1 MTISAKLKE
10 IYASAP
16 NDVQYIET
24 LSLSHSQFTKTYHV
38 TSDMAQWSFFD
49 ENGKLITFE
58 SHPFKVVLPK
68 RDTSGNQELTISIAN
83 AGLLMM
89 QELEAAQLKPDE
101 PIVCLYRVYLDVPN
115 SYPQIDP
122 PLSLSITDVSAD
134 ANTINATA
142 TRFDVLSRAFPTE
155 VYNID
160 DFPGLER

>member
-1 MTISAKLKE
+1 MTISAELKE

-16 NDVQYIET
+16 NDVTYIEC
-24 LSLSHSQFTKTYHV
+24 LSLSHSRFTKTYHL

-49 ENGKLITFE
+49 ESGKILNFE
-58 SHPFKVVLPK
+58 SHPFKVVLPT
-68 RDTSGNQELTISIAN
+68 RDTSGNQELTLTIAN

-122 PLSLSITDVSAD
+122 PLSLSITDVTAD
-134 ANTINATA
+134 ASAISATA